1 MSVSIQ
7 FQPSSAIPSS
17 CPVKKY
23 ITQSQN
29 DITQS
34 HPSRNIDYDNPLR
47 LSKKAYAVQQNILS
61 LEPCWKANRLL
72 EVCLTLREDLPSKEA
87 QRRLN
92 SFLTNVIRP
101 CSLLYVRVTGRTRKG
116 QIHYHITFA
125 VPEYCGRR
133 QSGKDR
139 LTSLRKSLKAS
150 AASHGFGR
158 TTVSRV
164 NDIEGWSIY
173 LARHIDQSRLK
184 SDKKL
189 RRVSYSSNFKRVC
202 MARFSWTSPFAAR
215 WRRAVAE
222 VAKQHGYKV
231 SDPSR
236 KWIWTHYREILE
248 RANSLPI
255 PERDFAAM
263 PRTVFWQGK
272 LWAVLRLQED
282 PNLFVLQRPAEGIEK
297 FAVCDPMGKYGVIYS
312 TISEYMWRRDLQRV
326 VNAERGRSE

>member
-7 FQPSSAIPSS
+7 FQPSSAVSLP

-23 ITQSQN
+23 TTQSSQ
-29 DITQS
+29 
-34 HPSRNIDYDNPLR
+34 HRNIDYDNPLR
-47 LSKKAYAVQQNILS
+47 FSKKAYAVQQNILS
-61 LEPCWKANRLL
+61 LEPQWKANRLL

-116 QIHYHITFA
+116 QIHYHITLA
-125 VPEYCGRR
+125 VPEYCGKRK
-133 QSGKDR
+133 SGKDR
-139 LTSLRKSLKAS
+139 LTNLRRSLKAS
-150 AASHGFGR
+150 AGKHGFGR
-158 TTVSRV
+158 TTVARV
-164 NDIEGWSIY
+164 GDIEGWSIY

-189 RRVSYSSNFKRVC
+189 RRVSYSSNFKRMC
-202 MARFSWTSPFAAR
+202 MPRFSWTSPFASR

-222 VAKQHGYKV
+222 VATQHGYKA
-231 SDPSR
+231 SDLSR

-248 RANSLPI
+248 RAKVLNI

-263 PRTVFWQGK
+263 PRTVFWQAK
-272 LWAVLRLQED
+272 LWTVLRLQED
-282 PNLFVLQRPAEGIEK
+282 PNLFVLQRPAEGAERYLIAEP
-297 FAVCDPMGKYGVIYS
+297 AERLGTVYS
-312 TISEYMWRRDLQRV
+312 TITEHVWRRDLQRI
-326 VNAERGRSE
+326 VNAERCFDE

>member
-29 DITQS
+29 DLTQS
-34 HPSRNIDYDNPLR
+34 HPSQNIDYENPLR

-61 LEPCWKANRLL
+61 LEPYWRANRLL

-101 CSLLYVRVTGRTRKG
+101 SVYIRVTGRTRKG
-116 QIHYHITFA
+116 QIHYHITLA
-125 VPEYCGRR
+125 VSEYCGRR
-133 QSGKDR
+133 KSGKDR

-158 TTVSRV
+158 TTVARV
-164 NDIEGWSIY
+164 GDIEGWSIY

-184 SDKKL
+184 SDRKL
-189 RRVSYSSNFKRVC
+189 RRVSYSANFKRIC
-202 MARFSWTSPFAAR
+202 MPRFSWTSPFAAR

-222 VAKQHGYKV
+222 VAEQHGYKV
-231 SDPSR
+231 SDSSH

-248 RANSLPI
+248 RANVLDI
-255 PERDFAAM
+255 PERDFAVM
-263 PRTVFWQGK
+263 PRTVFWQGR
-272 LWAVLRLQED
+272 LWTVLRLQED
-282 PNLFVLQRPAEGIEK
+282 PNLFVLQRPAQGAEQ
-297 FAVCDPMGKYGVIYS
+297 FAVCDPVGRYGPIYS

>member
-7 FQPSSAIPSS
+7 FQPSSAVSLP

-23 ITQSQN
+23 TTQSSQ
-29 DITQS
+29 
-34 HPSRNIDYDNPLR
+34 HRNIDYDNPLR

-61 LEPCWKANRLL
+61 LEHYWKTNRLL
-72 EVCLTLREDLPSKEA
+72 EVCLTLREDLPCREA

-92 SFLTNVIRP
+92 SYLTNVIRP
-101 CSLLYVRVTGRTRKG
+101 RSLLYVRVTGRTRKG
-116 QIHYHITFA
+116 QIHYHITLA
-125 VPEYCGRR
+125 VSEYFGKRK
-133 QSGKDR
+133 SGKDR
-139 LTSLRKSLKAS
+139 LTRLRKSLKDS

-189 RRVSYSSNFKRVC
+189 RRVSYSANFKRIC
-202 MARFSWTSPFAAR
+202 MPRFSWTSPFAAR

-222 VAKQHGYKV
+222 VAEQHGYKACD
-231 SDPSR
+231 SSR
-236 KWIWTHYREILE
+236 KWIWTHYREILHC
-248 RANSLPI
+248 AGQLAI
-255 PERDFAAM
+255 PERDFAVM

-272 LWAVLRLQED
+272 LWTVLRLQED
-282 PNLFVLQRPAEGIEK
+282 PNLFVLQRPAEGVER
-297 FAVCDPMGKYGVIYS
+297 FLVAEPTERLGTVYS
-312 TISEYMWRRDLQRV
+312 TITEHVWRRDLQRL
-326 VNAERGRSE
+326 VNAKRCFAE